1 MAEQNAELLRRAED
15 LRARCEKDS
24 SVTHTLFL
32 TPAEQ
37 YALSNWAK
45 NRTDC
50 RLVFCGGQDNAER
63 KVGFFL
69 PFWFD
74 PELSDPAEDEI
85 NAVRVRAYF
94 GTPGHR
100 DYLGSAVALGIKRE
114 WLGDIIIEE
123 DTAYIVCLPTVVP
136 VLKEL
141 DHVGRYGVK
150 AEEVP
155 LTDVPR
161 IKVQTKT
168 VTFTVQSSR
177 FDTIVGAMFG
187 MSRTAAAKLIQGG
200 LAQLNY
206 SECVKLDAEVEE
218 GDVISLRGYG
228 KGVLSGTGGK
238 SRKGRT
244 FLTAE
249 IFK

>member
-37 YALSNWAK
+37 YALTVWSK
-45 NRTDC
+45 NRAEC
-50 RLVFCGGQDNAER
+50 SLLFLGGKEGADR
-63 KVGFFL
+63 KAGFFL

-74 PELSDPAEDEI
+74 PELSDPSEDVI
-85 NAVRVRAYF
+85 RAVKVKAFF

-100 DYLGSAVALGIKRE
+100 DYLGSALALGIRRE
-114 WLGDIIIEE
+114 WLGDIIIEG
-123 DTAYIVCLPTVVP
+123 DTAFIICLASVVP
-136 VLKEL
+136 VLAEL
-141 DHVGRYGVK
+141 DHVGRWGVK
-150 AEEVP
+150 AVEIPLSEVP
-155 LTDVPR
+155 E
-161 IKVQTKT
+161 IKVETRT

-187 MSRTAAAKLIQGG
+187 MSRTAAARLIQGG

-206 SECVKLDAEVEE
+206 TECIKLDAEVHE

-228 KGVLSGTGGK
+228 KGFLSGTGGK